1 MIETGEWKGAYYAWE
16 HIEFGFAMATKST
29 ESEED
34 ARSKLEAGEGKC
46 IFVGIIDP
54 PEERHYEEGGFIHME
69 YVDYPGICP
78 AFVEDKF
85 VRTVAKG
92 MEAEQ

>member
-1 MIETGEWKGAYYAWE
+1 MIETGEWKGTYYAWE
-16 HIEFGFAMATKST
+16 EPEFGFTMATKSM

-34 ARSKLEAGEGKC
+34 ARSKLEAGDGKC
-46 IFVGIIDP
+46 VFVGIIEP
-54 PEERHYEEGGFIHME
+54 PEERHYEGGGFMHME
-69 YVDYPGICP
+69 YVDYSGIDP
-78 AFVEDKF
+78 IFDENKF